1 MKIDVTT
8 WCSENNLAG
17 KYLADELNR
26 ISDDN
31 LPGIVSIYFHRF
43 NIRMKAL
50 NSLEKGVRHFYL
62 LLLLE
67 KTRKEINKNIPYK
80 KVASLMLNI
89 ISAIYRNE
97 LLKINNKGI
106 KK

>member
-1 MKIDVTT
+1 MKIDSTT

-26 ISDDN
+26 LGDDN

-50 NSLEKGVRHFYL
+50 TSLEKGIRHFYL
-62 LLLLE
+62 QLLLE
-67 KTRKEINKNIPYK
+67 KTRKEINKNIKYEK
-80 KVASLMLNI
+80 IASLMLNI

-97 LLKINNKGI
+97 LLKINHE
-106 KK
+106 